1 MVAVVIAV
9 VIAVAAVIVVVIHEV
24 TVVDAIVMIIVLVVD
39 IAVVVVVVVII
50 LVVHVTIKD
59 MLRLGYCLFLTNED
73 YCTVVGCSE
82 SHICLVCGV
91 VDCHG
96 DCYLFRS
103 S

>member
-1 MVAVVIAV
+1 M
-9 VIAVAAVIVVVIHEV
+9 IVVVIHEV
-24 TVVDAIVMIIVLVVD
+24 TVVDAIVMTIVLVVD
-39 IAVVVVVVVII
+39 IVVAVVVVAII

-73 YCTVVGCSE
+73 YCIVVGNSE
-82 SHICLVCGV
+82 SHICLVYSV

-96 DCYLFRS
+96 DCSLFRS